1 MQMKFAKIVFWSA
14 GAWGVLALT
23 PLYFMFDM
31 ISRQDPP
38 PITHPQFYYGFAGVT
53 MAWQFAFFVIATDPA
68 RFRPM
73 MIPSMLEKL
82 GYVIAVIVLYL
93 QRRMSPVQLM
103 TGVRGTL
110 LGLLFV
116 IAFFKT
122 RRSPEARRLFLPSV
136 VSSWRAWPAIRPLM
150 CQALNVPTIDPQL
163 WVSRFNGCPSLVVTA
178 LNQEESS
185 EQSLSG

>member
-1 MQMKFAKIVFWSA
+1 MKFARIVFWSA

-31 ISRQDPP
+31 IGRQEPP
-38 PITHPQFYYGFAGVT
+38 PITHPQFYYGSAGVT

-82 GYVIAVIVLYL
+82 GYVVAVVVLYL
-93 QRRMSPVQLM
+93 QRRMSSVQLM
-103 TGVRGTL
+103 TGVPDTL
-110 LGLLFV
+110 LGLLVVV

-122 RRSPEARRLFLPSV
+122 RRSAGRSWPLIQPDPLPKGTPRQRLRCVLGML
-136 VSSWRAWPAIRPLM
+136 SSLEVKVLWP
-150 CQALNVPTIDPQL
+150 T
-163 WVSRFNGCPSLVVTA
+163 
-178 LNQEESS
+178 
-185 EQSLSG
+185 